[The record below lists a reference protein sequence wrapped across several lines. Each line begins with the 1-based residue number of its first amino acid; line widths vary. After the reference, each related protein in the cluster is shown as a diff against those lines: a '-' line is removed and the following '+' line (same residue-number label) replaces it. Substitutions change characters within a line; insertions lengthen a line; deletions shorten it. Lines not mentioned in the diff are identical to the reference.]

1 MSWRDTSLNNKKE
14 FNMNTLLLIFL
25 AFVAFGA
32 ICVCA
37 EILAVVGGILLAIAL
52 PIIALSLL

>member
-1 MSWRDTSLNNKKE
+1 ME
-14 FNMNTLLLIFL
+14 TLLLIFL

-37 EILAVVGGILLAIAL
+37 EILAVIGGILLAIAL

>member
-1 MSWRDTSLNNKKE
+1 MD
-14 FNMNTLLLIFL
+14 TLLLIFL
-25 AFVAFGA
+25 AVVAFGA

-37 EILAVVGGILLAIAL
+37 EILAVIGGILLAIAL